1 VYKAFRKQYILFDDI
16 QLLSEIYLSEKDA
29 TNREFKELYRMSS
42 ITIKGSGYRH
52 YMLVRQTEGQFD
64 ILLSPIVCYLS
75 NKTDIHQEQS
85 ENTSIFDE
93 GSILSA
99 NSMLYD

>member
-1 VYKAFRKQYILFDDI
+1 MYKAFRKQYILFYNI
-16 QLLSEIYLSEKDA
+16 RLLSEIYLSEKDD
-29 TNREFKELYRMSS
+29 TNREFKKLYRQSS
-42 ITIKGSGYRH
+42 ITMKGSGYRH

-64 ILLSPIVCYLS
+64 KLLSPIVCYLS

-85 ENTSIFDE
+85 ENTSTFDE

-99 NSMLYD
+99 NSMVYD